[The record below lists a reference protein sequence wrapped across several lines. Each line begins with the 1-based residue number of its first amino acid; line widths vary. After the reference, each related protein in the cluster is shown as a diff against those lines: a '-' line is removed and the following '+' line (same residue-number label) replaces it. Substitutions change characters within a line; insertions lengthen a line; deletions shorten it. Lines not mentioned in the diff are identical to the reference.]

1 MARSKAFA
9 AAVAVALSLSAWARA
24 SVETETAYTKTQTYN
39 AALRYLR
46 VDLGYE
52 VVEKDPDAAYLLF
65 RFAAQGKKA
74 QSNGA
79 IEIVDQRSGD
89 RVRVYIRLPE
99 LPHFHEQML
108 SDGLFEKLRN
118 EYGDPPRHED
128 PPPKDKDK
136 DGQGDGKN
144 NGKGD
149 HKGDGKDEGKAK
161 GD

>member
-1 MARSKAFA
+1 MYRSVAALA
-9 AAVAVALSLSAWARA
+9 AALVVLSCPARAPA
-24 SVETETAYTKTQTYN
+24 SVETETAYTKSQTYN

-74 QSNGA
+74 PANGA
-79 IEIVDQRSGD
+79 IEIVDQRAGD

-108 SDGLFEKLRN
+108 SDGLFDKLRN

-144 NGKGD
+144 NGKND
-149 HKGDGKDEGKAK
+149 PKNDGKTKPD
-161 GD
+161 

>member
-1 MARSKAFA
+1 MLRSVAALA
-9 AAVAVALSLSAWARA
+9 AALAVLSCPVRGVA
-24 SVETETAYTKTQTYN
+24 SVETETAYTKLQTYN

-74 QSNGA
+74 PSNGA
-79 IEIVDQRSGD
+79 IEIVDHRAGE
-89 RVRVYIRLPE
+89 RVRVYVRLPE

-108 SDGLFEKLRN
+108 SDGLFQKLRN
-118 EYGDPPRHED
+118 EYGDPPRHDD
-128 PPPKDKDK
+128 PPPKDKDKDK

-144 NGKGD
+144 NGKND
-149 HKGDGKDEGKAK
+149 RKNDGKSKPD
-161 GD
+161 

>member
-1 MARSKAFA
+1 MLRPVAALA
-9 AAVAVALSLSAWARA
+9 AAALVVSWLPGRALASA
-24 SVETETAYTKTQTYN
+24 ETETAYTKSQTYN

-79 IEIVDQRSGD
+79 IEIVDQRAGD
-89 RVRVYIRLPE
+89 RVRVYVRLPE

-108 SDGLFEKLRN
+108 SDGLFQKLRN
-118 EYGDPPRHED
+118 EYGEPPRHDD
-128 PPPKDKDK
+128 PPPKDKDKDK
-136 DGQGDGKN
+136 DGQGDGKS
-144 NGKGD
+144 NGKND
-149 HKGDGKDEGKAK
+149 RKNDGKSKPD
-161 GD
+161 

>member
-1 MARSKAFA
+1 MFRSVAVIAAAALLVPWLPGRAFA
-9 AAVAVALSLSAWARA
+9 N
-24 SVETETAYTKTQTYN
+24 VETDTAYTKTQTYN

-74 QSNGA
+74 ASNGA
-79 IEIVDQRSGD
+79 IEIVDQRAGD
-89 RVRVYIRLPE
+89 RVRVYVRLPE

-108 SDGLFEKLRN
+108 SDGLFQKLRN
-118 EYGDPPRHED
+118 DYGEPPRRDE

-136 DGQGDGKN
+136 DGQGDGKS
-144 NGKGD
+144 NGKND
-149 HKGDGKDEGKAK
+149 RKNDGKAK
-161 GD
+161 PD